1 MEKQLDLMAQKK
13 VDGLVGQLP
22 YEMGLL
28 SIQKLYDI
36 VVEGKNITEKTDIF
50 GTNVLSHLE
59 IPLVLPPYTINQNL
73 IGNLLFFWLYSLR
86 LVCLQRLGFYG
97 VDHCKAKRTSC

>member
-1 MEKQLDLMAQKK
+1 MGTKDGLADGSFACGLLVSPLARHLGKATTTTFLRILIQAAVDHGQRCEDFVAENCNITLVCGDSMEKQLDLMAQKK

-36 VVEGKNITEKTDIF
+36 VVEG
-50 GTNVLSHLE
+50 
-59 IPLVLPPYTINQNL
+59 
-73 IGNLLFFWLYSLR
+73 
-86 LVCLQRLGFYG
+86 
-97 VDHCKAKRTSC
+97 